1 MRLENLTEGNG
12 SYPTQ
17 TAGVPC
23 DPFGAHTP
31 LWCGSTTRFDGT
43 APTPRHRDLR
53 PVHKG
58 EEIVAQGRP
67 GPSYLPPTAN
77 HRHASQPPPERAQR
91 ARAEPEEKKKVRRTS
106 ERGRAQRAK
115 RAAAVR
121 ATHAEAF
128 FFRRARPW
136 GRENSTRQA
145 RKKTVIFQIIVDI
158 SETRRS

>member
-1 MRLENLTEGNG
+1 MGHI
-12 SYPTQ
+12 PQ
-17 TAGVPC
+17 TAGVPS

-77 HRHASQPPPERAQR
+77 HRHASQPPPEASAASEGG
-91 ARAEPEEKKKVRRTS
+91 ARGKKKVRRTS

-128 FFRRARPW
+128 FSAGRGPGGGKIQQGRRA
-136 GRENSTRQA
+136 
-145 RKKTVIFQIIVDI
+145 KKQ
-158 SETRRS
+158 

>member
-17 TAGVPC
+17 TSDPTRRCGVAPQQ
-23 DPFGAHTP
+23 G
-31 LWCGSTTRFDGT
+31 LT

-91 ARAEPEEKKKVRRTS
+91 ARAEPEEKKGSAYERAGPRGAS
-106 ERGRAQRAK
+106 EASRGRASDPRGS
-115 RAAAVR
+115 
-121 ATHAEAF
+121 F

-136 GRENSTRQA
+136 GRENSTKQA
-145 RKKTVIFQIIVDI
+145 REKTVIFQIIVDI

>member
-17 TAGVPC
+17 TSDPTRRCGVAPQQ
-23 DPFGAHTP
+23 G
-31 LWCGSTTRFDGT
+31 LT

-58 EEIVAQGRP
+58 EEIVAHRAG
-67 GPSYLPPTAN
+67 LVPPTY
-77 HRHASQPPPERAQR
+77 RRQPTIVMRPNLRPSERSER
-91 ARAEPEEKKKVRRTS
+91 GRSPREKKVRRTS

-128 FFRRARPW
+128 FFAGRGPGGGKIQQGRRA
-136 GRENSTRQA
+136 
-145 RKKTVIFQIIVDI
+145 KKQ
-158 SETRRS
+158 

>member
-17 TAGVPC
+17 TSDPTRRCGVAPQQ
-23 DPFGAHTP
+23 G
-31 LWCGSTTRFDGT
+31 LT

-91 ARAEPEEKKKVRRTS
+91 ARAEPEEKKGSAYERS
-106 ERGRAQRAK
+106 EPRPCERPTRKLFFPQG
-115 RAAAVR
+115 
-121 ATHAEAF
+121 EALGEGKF
-128 FFRRARPW
+128 NKA
-136 GRENSTRQA
+136 GA
-145 RKKTVIFQIIVDI
+145 RKNSDFSDN
-158 SETRRS
+158 RRYLRN